1 MKKAL
6 RRLFPFCAGTAPGRS
21 SFFVLLLSP
30 EDGSAD
36 CAFVLGPCDTKNTR
50 NPWFP
55 KRVPRV
61 AASSAPLTPPT
72 AGRVRTAAD
81 IQSRVRAEQSA
92 GRDHSCRMASS
103 AEILTARFA
112 GIMPDTTPIAVEKR
126 SPSSASQTGI
136 TDILEPYIGSI
147 ITTV

>member
-1 MKKAL
+1 MA
-6 RRLFPFCAGTAPGRS
+6 AQTAPL
-21 SFFVLLLSP
+21 FWVPATQKAP
-30 EDGSAD
+30 EI
-36 CAFVLGPCDTKNTR
+36 LG
-50 NPWFP
+50 FP
-55 KRVPRV
+55 KEFPASQRPRP
-61 AASSAPLTPPT
+61 PLRPPT

-81 IQSRVRAEQSA
+81 IQSRVRAEQRA

-112 GIMPDTTPIAVEKR
+112 GMMPDATPIAVEKR